1 MAKPNLGPFL
11 TTRAQP
17 ALPKFQQTALQLTVN
32 EAVDRLLRWAVNP
45 WRRLSM
51 LLIVLLG
58 AFFIGTALSTVTS
71 TSGFSEPLAALLP
84 IALIELAVRWRRR
97 LIRQPGDKLGLQ
109 LMDMARIGLLYGLLM
124 EGFKVL

>member
-1 MAKPNLGPFL
+1 M
-11 TTRAQP
+11 
-17 ALPKFQQTALQLTVN
+17 
-32 EAVDRLLRWAVNP
+32 DRLLRWAVNP
-45 WRRLSM
+45 WRRLSL

-84 IALIELAVRWRRR
+84 IGLIEGAVRWRRR